1 MRVAIPHS
9 LDNDT
14 VRERLKSKSHQ
25 IGDSIPGGANV
36 RTMWPTEDRMTMDIG
51 AMGQNLHAQVDLEPG
66 QRRALGIGQRHGVA
80 GAEAGG
86 RRLRTYGDAGDRHGT
101 EQRQLEVVELGWG
114 RRQVRE
120 RGDVGEGRAGGG
132 RGHRRTP

>member
-66 QRRALGIGQRHGVA
+66 QLVFEVPLPAALSF
-80 GAEAGG
+80 
-86 RRLRTYGDAGDRHGT
+86 
-101 EQRQLEVVELGWG
+101 VEPMIASAIQAQGKKLLGPPKA
-114 RRQVRE
+114 
-120 RGDVGEGRAGGG
+120 D
-132 RGHRRTP
+132 